1 MTDYKQTLNLPETEF
16 PMRGNLA
23 KREPDMLASW
33 IAADWHQQIR
43 EVQSSR
49 EETFVLHD
57 GPPYANGD
65 IHIGHAVN
73 KVLKDIIVKSKGL
86 AGFNAPYIPG
96 WDCHGLP
103 IEHKVETTIG
113 KIGDQFKSAS
123 EFRNACRDYAATQIE
138 RQKVDFQRLG
148 ILGDWDHPYLT
159 MDYKIEADIV
169 RSLGRIIENGHF
181 HQGAKPVYWCM
192 DCESALAEAEVEY
205 QDRKTWTV
213 DVAFPIENTEQIEN
227 VFAVSSEVASRAA
240 MAIWTTTPWTLPA
253 NQFVAVNAE
262 LPYVLVEFDKDGHC
276 WTLVLA
282 EGRLEAL
289 SERYGVE
296 DFKILGK
303 TLGHALAGIQCEAP
317 WDGRIVPVM
326 TGDHVTLEAGT
337 GAVHSAPAY
346 GLEDFHAAK
355 SLNLELLTPVRDDGT
370 FAETVSVVAGL
381 HVEKAG
387 PVIAEYLA
395 EKGRLVHKARLEHSY
410 PHCWRHK
417 TPVIYRATPQ
427 WFIRM
432 QGEGLLETAR
442 QEVETSI
449 QFTPTWGKNRLAAM
463 LEDRPDWCI
472 SRQRNWGVP
481 ITVFVH
487 QETSQLHPDTQ
498 QLFETIAQRIE
509 QGGINAWFDL
519 DPAELLGED
528 AADYRKVTDVLDVW
542 FDSGTTH
549 ASVLGRR
556 EGLHFPADLYL
567 EGSDQHRGWF
577 QSSLLTSVAIH
588 GCAPY
593 KGLLTHGF
601 TVDQDGRKMSKSLGN
616 VIPPQDVMNTLGAD
630 ILRLWI
636 ASTDFT
642 KEMTVSHEI
651 LNRTS
656 DTYRRIRNTARFLL
670 ANMAGFDPA
679 NDQVANDD
687 LVSLDAEMIRRTTE
701 LASKIMGHYARYE
714 FSEVTQA
721 LHHFCVDDLGGFY
734 LDIVKDRQYTL
745 KPDSHA
751 RKSCQTALYWIT
763 DALVRWMA
771 PILSFTAQE
780 IWEAMPGERPHQ
792 FVFAVTEA
800 DLPEA
805 NGRAQVNW
813 QLIQSA
819 KESVNQAI
827 EAARNDGLVKGSL
840 SAEVALYA
848 DGAVFDALTAL
859 GGEIR
864 FVTITSEVDLYPL
877 SEAPDGAVTDSVCPQ
892 LAVVVKATESEK
904 CERCWHHRPDVGSVS
919 AHPTLC
925 TRCVDNVEGTGEER
939 TFA

>member
-123 EFRNACRDYAATQIE
+123 EFRDACREYAATQIE

-859 GGEIR
+859 GDEIR

-877 SEAPDGAVTDSVCPQ
+877 SEAPDSAVTDSVCPHP
-892 LAVVVKATESEK
+892 AVVVKATESEK

>member
-227 VFAVSSEVASRAA
+227 VFAVSSEVASGAA

-262 LPYVLVEFDKDGHC
+262 LPYVLVEFDKDGHF

-519 DPAELLGED
+519 DPAELLGKD

-827 EAARNDGLVKGSL
+827 EAARNDGSVKGSL

>member
-1 MTDYKQTLNLPETEF
+1 MTDYKQTLNLPDTEF

-23 KREPDMLASW
+23 KREPDMIASW
-33 IAADWHQQIR
+33 IADDWYQQIR
-43 EVQSSR
+43 DAQANR
-49 EETFVLHD
+49 EKTFILHD

-73 KVLKDIIVKSKGL
+73 KVLKDIIVKAKGL
-86 AGFNAPYIPG
+86 AGYNSPYVPG

-113 KIGDQFKSAS
+113 KIGDQFQSAS
-123 EFRNACRDYAATQIE
+123 EFRNACRDYAASQIE

-148 ILGDWDHPYLT
+148 ILGDWDNPYLT
-159 MDYKIEADIV
+159 MNYNVEADIV
-169 RSLGRIIENGHF
+169 RSLGRIINNGHF

-205 QDRKTWTV
+205 QDRQTWTV
-213 DVAFPIENTEQIEN
+213 DVAFPIQNTNQIESA
-227 VFAVSSEVASRAA
+227 FGVSSDVASNAS

-262 LPYVLVEFDKDGHC
+262 LPYVLARFEKDGAS

-289 SERYGVE
+289 SARYGIDE
-296 DFKILGK
+296 FTILGH
-303 TLGHALAGIQCEAP
+303 TTGATLAGIQCEAP
-317 WDGRIVPVM
+317 WDERIVPVI
-326 TGDHVTLEAGT
+326 TGEHVTLEAGT

-346 GLEDFHAAK
+346 GLEDFNAAK
-355 SLNLELLTPVRDDGT
+355 ALDIELLTPVRDDGT
-370 FAETVSVVAGL
+370 FADSVSVVAGL

-395 EKGRLVHKARLEHSY
+395 DKGRLVHRAKLEHSY

-442 QEVETSI
+442 EAVDSKI
-449 QFTPTWGKNRLAAM
+449 SFTPNWGKNRLAAM
-463 LEDRPDWCI
+463 LQDRPDWCI

-487 QETSQLHPDTQ
+487 KETSQLHPETEA
-498 QLFETIAQRIE
+498 LFEKIAAKIE

-519 DPAELLGED
+519 EPSELLGDD

-556 EGLHFPADLYL
+556 DGLRFPADLYL

-588 GCAPY
+588 GRAPY
-593 KGLLTHGF
+593 EGLLTHGF

-656 DTYRRIRNTARFLL
+656 DTYRRIRNTSRFLL
-670 ANMAGFDPA
+670 ANMAGFNPET
-679 NDQVANDD
+679 DQVAMDD
-687 LVSLDAEMIRRTTE
+687 LVSLDAEMIRRTAALSE
-701 LASKIMGHYARYE
+701 KIVTHYERYE

-734 LDIVKDRQYTL
+734 LDIIKDRQYTL
-745 KPDSHA
+745 KADSHA
-751 RKSCQTALYWIT
+751 RRSCQTAMYWIT

-780 IWEAMPGERPHQ
+780 IWEVMPGTRPHQ

-800 DLPEA
+800 ELPQA
-805 NGRAQVNW
+805 SGRATVDW
-813 QLIQSA
+813 SLIQSA
-819 KESVNQAI
+819 KELVNQAI

-848 DGAVFDALTAL
+848 EGPVFDALATL
-859 GGEIR
+859 GDELR
-864 FVTITSEVDLYPL
+864 FVTITSEATLHRL
-877 SEAPDGAVTDSVCPQ
+877 SDAPSQAVSDPAVSQ
-892 LAVVVKATESEK
+892 LSVVVSATSSEK
-904 CERCWHHRPDVGSVS
+904 CERCWHHRPDVGTVN

-925 TRCVDNVEGTGEER
+925 TRCVDNVEGSGEER

>member
-227 VFAVSSEVASRAA
+227 VFAVSSEVASGAA

-509 QGGINAWFDL
+509 QDGINAWFDL

-827 EAARNDGLVKGSL
+827 EAARNDGSVKGSL

>member
-1 MTDYKQTLNLPETEF
+1 MTDYKSTLNLPETEF

-33 IAADWHQQIR
+33 EADDWYRQVQDAQSNR
-43 EVQSSR
+43 EK
-49 EETFVLHD
+49 TFILHD

-73 KVLKDIIVKSKGL
+73 KVLKDIVVKSRGL
-86 AGFNAPYIPG
+86 AGFSAPYIPG

-103 IEHKVETTIG
+103 IEHKVETTVG
-113 KIGDQFKSAS
+113 KIGEKFRSTS
-123 EFRNACRDYAATQIE
+123 EFRDACREYATSQIE
-138 RQKVDFQRLG
+138 RQKVDFKRLG
-148 ILGDWDHPYLT
+148 ILGDWDNPYLT
-159 MDYKIEADIV
+159 MDYKVEADIV
-169 RSLGRIIENGHF
+169 RSLGQIINNGHF
-181 HQGAKPVYWCM
+181 HQGAKPVYWCT

-205 QDRKTWTV
+205 QDRETWTV
-213 DVAFPIENTEQIEN
+213 DVAFPIQNTNQISS
-227 VFAVSSEVASRAA
+227 VFGVSPEIASEAA
-240 MAIWTTTPWTLPA
+240 IAIWTTTPWTLPA
-253 NQFVAVNAE
+253 NQFVAVNEA
-262 LPYVLVEFDKDGHC
+262 LQYVLAQFEKDGQR

-289 SERYGVE
+289 AARYTIGSFE
-296 DFKILGK
+296 ILGEAD
-303 TLGHALAGIQCEAP
+303 GSALVGIQCEAP
-317 WDGRIVPVM
+317 WDGRVVPVIM
-326 TGDHVTLEAGT
+326 GDHVTLEAGT

-346 GLEDFHAAK
+346 GLEDFQAAT
-355 SLNLELLTPVRDDGT
+355 SLDLELLTPVRDDGT
-370 FAETVSVVAGL
+370 FGESVAVVGGL
-381 HVEKAG
+381 HVEKSG
-387 PVIAEYLA
+387 PVIADYLA
-395 EKGRLVHKARLEHSY
+395 EKGRLVHRERLEHSY

-432 QGEGLLETAR
+432 QGQGLLETAR
-442 QEVETSI
+442 QEVDSQI
-449 QFTPTWGKNRLAAM
+449 QFTPSWGKNRLAAM

-487 QETSQLHPDTQ
+487 KETSKLHPDTET
-498 QLFETIAQRIE
+498 LFEEIAHKIE
-509 QGGINAWFDL
+509 KGGINAWFDL
-519 DPAELLGED
+519 ETSEFLGDE
-528 AADYRKVTDVLDVW
+528 ASDYRKVTDVLDVW

-556 EGLHFPADLYL
+556 DGLHFPADLYL

-588 GCAPY
+588 GKAPY
-593 KGLLTHGF
+593 GGLLTHGF

-616 VIPPQDVMNTLGAD
+616 VIPPQDIMNTLGAD

-670 ANMAGFDPA
+670 ANMTGFNPET
-679 NDQVANDD
+679 DQVPMDD
-687 LVSLDAEMIRRTTE
+687 LVSLDAEMIRRTCE
-701 LASKIMGHYARYE
+701 LSTKILVHYDRYE
-714 FSEVTQA
+714 FSEVTQT

-734 LDIVKDRQYTL
+734 LDIIKDRQYTL
-745 KPDSHA
+745 KADSHA
-751 RKSCQTALYWIT
+751 RKSCQTALYWIS
-763 DALVRWMA
+763 DALVRWMS

-780 IWEAMPGERPHQ
+780 IWEVMPGERPHR

-800 DLPEA
+800 ELPHA
-805 NGRAQVNW
+805 DGRAVVNW
-813 QLIQSA
+813 SLIQSA
-819 KESVNQAI
+819 KGLVNQAI
-827 EAARNDGLVKGSL
+827 EAARTEGLVKGSL
-840 SAEVALYA
+840 SAEVELFAA
-848 DGAVFDALTAL
+848 GPTFDALAAL
-859 GGEIR
+859 GEELR
-864 FVTITSEVDLYPL
+864 FVTITSEANLGCL
-877 SEAPDGAVTDSVCPQ
+877 QEAPDRAISDATCPELSVIVR
-892 LAVVVKATESEK
+892 AAETEK
-904 CERCWHHRPDVGSVS
+904 CERCWHHRPDVGSVR

-925 TRCVDNVEGTGEER
+925 RRCVDNIDGAGEER

>member
-49 EETFVLHD
+49 EQTFILHD

-123 EFRNACRDYAATQIE
+123 EFRNACREYAATQIE

-227 VFAVSSEVASRAA
+227 VFAVSSEVASGAA

-262 LPYVLVEFDKDGHC
+262 LPYVLVEFDKDGHR

-303 TLGHALAGIQCEAP
+303 NLGHALAGIQCEAP

-442 QEVETSI
+442 QAVETSI

-498 QLFETIAQRIE
+498 QLFETIAKRIE

-519 DPAELLGED
+519 DPAGLLGED

>member
-33 IAADWHQQIR
+33 IVADWHQQIR
-43 EVQSSR
+43 EVRSSR
-49 EETFVLHD
+49 EQTFILHD

-123 EFRNACRDYAATQIE
+123 EFRNACREYAATQIE

-227 VFAVSSEVASRAA
+227 VFAVSSEVASGAA

-262 LPYVLVEFDKDGHC
+262 LPYVLVEFDKDGHR

-355 SLNLELLTPVRDDGT
+355 SLDLELLTPVRDDGT

-432 QGEGLLETAR
+432 QGEGLLKTAR
-442 QEVETSI
+442 QEVENSI

-528 AADYRKVTDVLDVW
+528 AAHYRKVTDVLDVW

-670 ANMAGFDPA
+670 ANMAGFEPA
-679 NDQVANDD
+679 ADQVANDD

-859 GGEIR
+859 GDEIR

-925 TRCVDNVEGTGEER
+925 TRCVDNVEGAGEER

>member
-49 EETFVLHD
+49 EQTFILHD

-123 EFRNACRDYAATQIE
+123 EFRNACREYAATQIE

-227 VFAVSSEVASRAA
+227 VFAVSSEVASGAA

-262 LPYVLVEFDKDGHC
+262 LPYVLVEFDKDGHR

-303 TLGHALAGIQCEAP
+303 NLGHALAGIQCEAP

-442 QEVETSI
+442 QAVETSI

-498 QLFETIAQRIE
+498 QLFETIAKRIE

-519 DPAELLGED
+519 DPAGLLGED

-556 EGLHFPADLYL
+556 EGLNFPADLYL

>member
-49 EETFVLHD
+49 EQTFILHD

-123 EFRNACRDYAATQIE
+123 EFRNACREYAATQIE

-227 VFAVSSEVASRAA
+227 VFAVSSEVASGAA

-262 LPYVLVEFDKDGHC
+262 LPYVLVEFDKDGHR

-303 TLGHALAGIQCEAP
+303 NLGHALAGIQCEAP

-432 QGEGLLETAR
+432 QGEGLLKTAR
-442 QEVETSI
+442 QEVENSI

-498 QLFETIAQRIE
+498 QLFETIAKRIE

-519 DPAELLGED
+519 DPAGLLGED

-687 LVSLDAEMIRRTTE
+687 LVSLDAEMIRRATE

-859 GGEIR
+859 GDEIR

>member
-49 EETFVLHD
+49 EQTFILHD

-123 EFRNACRDYAATQIE
+123 EFRNACREYAATQIE
-138 RQKVDFQRLG
+138 RQKLDFQRLG

-227 VFAVSSEVASRAA
+227 VFAVSSEVASGAA

-262 LPYVLVEFDKDGHC
+262 LPYVLIEFDKDGHC

-282 EGRLEAL
+282 EGRLEVL

-387 PVIAEYLA
+387 PVIADYLA

-442 QEVETSI
+442 QAVETSI

-498 QLFETIAQRIE
+498 QLFETIAKRIE

-519 DPAELLGED
+519 DPAGLLGED

-601 TVDQDGRKMSKSLGN
+601 TVDQEGRKMSKSLGN

-656 DTYRRIRNTARFLL
+656 DTYRRTRNTARFLL

-859 GGEIR
+859 GDEIR

>member
-49 EETFVLHD
+49 EQTFILHD

-123 EFRNACRDYAATQIE
+123 EFRNACREYAATQIE

-227 VFAVSSEVASRAA
+227 VFAVSSEVASGAA

-262 LPYVLVEFDKDGHC
+262 LPYVLVEFDKDGHR

-303 TLGHALAGIQCEAP
+303 NLGHALAGIQCEAP

-442 QEVETSI
+442 QAVETSI

-519 DPAELLGED
+519 DPAGLLGED

-859 GGEIR
+859 GDEIR

>member
-49 EETFVLHD
+49 EQTFILHD

-123 EFRNACRDYAATQIE
+123 EFRNACREYAATQIE
-138 RQKVDFQRLG
+138 RQKLDFQRLG

-227 VFAVSSEVASRAA
+227 VFAVSSEVASSAA

-262 LPYVLVEFDKDGHC
+262 LPYVLVEFDKDGHR

-442 QEVETSI
+442 QAVETSI
-449 QFTPTWGKNRLAAM
+449 QFTPIWGKNRLAAM

-528 AADYRKVTDVLDVW
+528 AAHYRKVTDVLDVW

-859 GGEIR
+859 GDEIR

>member
-123 EFRNACRDYAATQIE
+123 EFRDACREYAATQIE

-227 VFAVSSEVASRAA
+227 VFAVSSEVASGAA

-509 QGGINAWFDL
+509 QNGINAWFDL
-519 DPAELLGED
+519 DPAELLGVD

>member
-49 EETFVLHD
+49 EQTFILHD

-123 EFRNACRDYAATQIE
+123 EFRNACREYAATQIE

-227 VFAVSSEVASRAA
+227 VFAVSSEVASSAA

-262 LPYVLVEFDKDGHC
+262 LPYVLVEFDKDGHR

-556 EGLHFPADLYL
+556 EGLNFPADLYL

-859 GGEIR
+859 GDEIR

>member
-49 EETFVLHD
+49 EQTFILHD

-123 EFRNACRDYAATQIE
+123 EFRNACREYAATQIE

-227 VFAVSSEVASRAA
+227 VFAVSSEVASGAA

-262 LPYVLVEFDKDGHC
+262 LPYVLVEFDKDGHR

-303 TLGHALAGIQCEAP
+303 NLGHALAGIQCEAP

-442 QEVETSI
+442 QAVETSI

-859 GGEIR
+859 GDEIR

>member
-227 VFAVSSEVASRAA
+227 VFAVSSEVASGAA

-509 QGGINAWFDL
+509 QDGINAWFDL

-679 NDQVANDD
+679 TDQVANDD

>member
-49 EETFVLHD
+49 EQTFILHD

-123 EFRNACRDYAATQIE
+123 EFRNACREYAATQIE

-679 NDQVANDD
+679 TDQVANDD

-813 QLIQSA
+813 RLIQSA

-848 DGAVFDALTAL
+848 DGEVFDALTAL
-859 GGEIR
+859 GDEIR
-864 FVTITSEVDLYPL
+864 FVTITSEVDLSPL
-877 SEAPDGAVTDSVCPQ
+877 SEAPDGALTDSVCPQ

-925 TRCVDNVEGTGEER
+925 TRCVENVDGAGEER

>member
-49 EETFVLHD
+49 EQTFILHD

-123 EFRNACRDYAATQIE
+123 EFRNACREYAATQIE

-227 VFAVSSEVASRAA
+227 VFAVSSEVASSAA

-262 LPYVLVEFDKDGHC
+262 LPYVLVEFDKDGHR

-442 QEVETSI
+442 QAVETSI

-498 QLFETIAQRIE
+498 QLFETIAKRIE

-519 DPAELLGED
+519 DPAGLLGED

-556 EGLHFPADLYL
+556 EGLNFPADLYL

-925 TRCVDNVEGTGEER
+925 TRCVDNVEGAGEER

>member
-227 VFAVSSEVASRAA
+227 VFAVSSEVASGAA

-679 NDQVANDD
+679 TDQVANDD

-745 KPDSHA
+745 KPDSRA

>member
-49 EETFVLHD
+49 EQTFILHD

-123 EFRNACRDYAATQIE
+123 EFRNACREYAATQIE

-213 DVAFPIENTEQIEN
+213 DVAFPIKNTEQIEN
-227 VFAVSSEVASRAA
+227 VFAVSSEVASSAA

-262 LPYVLVEFDKDGHC
+262 LPYVLVEFDKDDHR

-289 SERYGVE
+289 SERYGIE
-296 DFKILGK
+296 DFKILGR

-317 WDGRIVPVM
+317 WDERIVPVI

-355 SLNLELLTPVRDDGT
+355 SLDLELLTPVRDDGT

-679 NDQVANDD
+679 TDQVANDD

-780 IWEAMPGERPHQ
+780 IWEAMPGKRPHQ
-792 FVFAVTEA
+792 FVFAAKEA

-813 QLIQSA
+813 RLIQSA

-848 DGAVFDALTAL
+848 DGEVFDALTAL
-859 GGEIR
+859 GDEIR
-864 FVTITSEVDLYPL
+864 FVTITSEVDLSPL
-877 SEAPDGAVTDSVCPQ
+877 SEAPDGALTDSVCPQ

-925 TRCVDNVEGTGEER
+925 TRCVDNVDGAGEER

>member
-227 VFAVSSEVASRAA
+227 VFAVSSEVASGAA

-509 QGGINAWFDL
+509 QDGINAWFDL

-925 TRCVDNVEGTGEER
+925 TRCVDNVEGAGEER

>member
-49 EETFVLHD
+49 EQTFILHD

-123 EFRNACRDYAATQIE
+123 EFRNACREYAATQIE

-148 ILGDWDHPYLT
+148 LLGDWDHPYLT

-169 RSLGRIIENGHF
+169 RSLGRIIENGHL

-213 DVAFPIENTEQIEN
+213 DVAFPIKNTEQIEN
-227 VFAVSSEVASRAA
+227 VFAVSSEVASSAA

-296 DFKILGK
+296 DFKILGR

-317 WDGRIVPVM
+317 WDGRIVPII
-326 TGDHVTLEAGT
+326 TGDHVTLEVGT

-355 SLNLELLTPVRDDGT
+355 SLDLELLTPVRDDGT

-509 QGGINAWFDL
+509 QGGINAWFDF

-588 GCAPY
+588 GRAPY

-679 NDQVANDD
+679 TDQVANDD
-687 LVSLDAEMIRRTTE
+687 LVSLDAEMIQRTTE
-701 LASKIMGHYARYE
+701 LAKKIMGHYARYE

-848 DGAVFDALTAL
+848 DGELFDTLTAL
-859 GGEIR
+859 GDEIR

-877 SEAPDGAVTDSVCPQ
+877 AEAPDSAVTDSAWPQ

-919 AHPTLC
+919 THPTLC
-925 TRCVDNVEGTGEER
+925 IRCVDNIEGAGEER

>member
-227 VFAVSSEVASRAA
+227 VFAVSSEVASGAA

-509 QGGINAWFDL
+509 QDGINAWFDL
-519 DPAELLGED
+519 DPAELLGKD

-827 EAARNDGLVKGSL
+827 EAARNDGSVKGSL

>member
-227 VFAVSSEVASRAA
+227 VFAVSSEVASGAA

-509 QGGINAWFDL
+509 QDGINAWFDL

-679 NDQVANDD
+679 TDQVANDD

-745 KPDSHA
+745 KPDSRA

>member
-49 EETFVLHD
+49 EQTFILHD

-123 EFRNACRDYAATQIE
+123 EFRNACREYAATQIE

-227 VFAVSSEVASRAA
+227 VFAVSSEVASGAA

-303 TLGHALAGIQCEAP
+303 NLGHALAGIQCEAP

-387 PVIAEYLA
+387 PVIADYLA

-442 QEVETSI
+442 QAVETSI
-449 QFTPTWGKNRLAAM
+449 QFTPIWGKNRLAAM

-498 QLFETIAQRIE
+498 QLFETIAKRIE

-519 DPAELLGED
+519 DPAGLLGED

-859 GGEIR
+859 GDEIR

>member
-49 EETFVLHD
+49 EQTFILHD

-123 EFRNACRDYAATQIE
+123 EFRNACREYAATQIE

-227 VFAVSSEVASRAA
+227 VFAVSSEVASGAA

-262 LPYVLVEFDKDGHC
+262 LPYVLVEFDKDGHR

-442 QEVETSI
+442 QAVETSI

-498 QLFETIAQRIE
+498 QLFETIAKRIE

-519 DPAELLGED
+519 DPAGLLGED

-859 GGEIR
+859 GDEIR

>member
-49 EETFVLHD
+49 EQTFILHD

-123 EFRNACRDYAATQIE
+123 EFRNACREYAATQIE
-138 RQKVDFQRLG
+138 RQKLDFQRLG

-355 SLNLELLTPVRDDGT
+355 SLDLELLTPVRDDGT

-432 QGEGLLETAR
+432 QGEGLLKTAR
-442 QEVETSI
+442 QEVENSI

-528 AADYRKVTDVLDVW
+528 AAHYRKVTDVLDVW

-687 LVSLDAEMIRRTTE
+687 LVSLDAEMIRRATE

-859 GGEIR
+859 GDEIR

-925 TRCVDNVEGTGEER
+925 TRCVDNVEGAGEER

>member
-49 EETFVLHD
+49 EQTFILHD

-123 EFRNACRDYAATQIE
+123 EFRNACREYAATQIE

-227 VFAVSSEVASRAA
+227 VFAVSSEVASGAA

-282 EGRLEAL
+282 EGRLEVL

-432 QGEGLLETAR
+432 QGEGLLKTAR
-442 QEVETSI
+442 QEVENSI

-498 QLFETIAQRIE
+498 QLFETIAKRIE

-519 DPAELLGED
+519 DPAGLLGED

-687 LVSLDAEMIRRTTE
+687 LVSLDAEMIRRATE

-859 GGEIR
+859 GDEIR

>member
-49 EETFVLHD
+49 EQTFILHD

-123 EFRNACRDYAATQIE
+123 EFRNACREYAATQIE

-213 DVAFPIENTEQIEN
+213 DVAFPIKNTEQIEN
-227 VFAVSSEVASRAA
+227 VFAVSSEVASSAA

-262 LPYVLVEFDKDGHC
+262 LPYVLVEFDKDDHR

-289 SERYGVE
+289 SERYGIE
-296 DFKILGK
+296 HFKVLGR

-317 WDGRIVPVM
+317 WDERIVPVI

-355 SLNLELLTPVRDDGT
+355 SLDLELLTPVRDDGT

-679 NDQVANDD
+679 TDQVANDD

-780 IWEAMPGERPHQ
+780 IWEAMPGKRPHQ
-792 FVFAVTEA
+792 FVFAAKEA

-813 QLIQSA
+813 RLIQSA

-848 DGAVFDALTAL
+848 DGEVFDALTAL
-859 GGEIR
+859 GDEIR
-864 FVTITSEVDLYPL
+864 FVTITSEVDLSPL
-877 SEAPDGAVTDSVCPQ
+877 SEAPDGALTDSVCPQ

-925 TRCVDNVEGTGEER
+925 TRCVDNVDGAGEER

>member
-49 EETFVLHD
+49 EQTFILHD

-123 EFRNACRDYAATQIE
+123 EFRNACREYAATQIE

-227 VFAVSSEVASRAA
+227 VFAVSSEVASSAA

-282 EGRLEAL
+282 EGRLEVL

-442 QEVETSI
+442 QAVETSI
-449 QFTPTWGKNRLAAM
+449 QFTPIWGKNRLAAM

-528 AADYRKVTDVLDVW
+528 AAHYRKVTDVLDVW

-556 EGLHFPADLYL
+556 EGLNFPADLYL

-687 LVSLDAEMIRRTTE
+687 LVSLDAEMIRRATE

-859 GGEIR
+859 GDEIR

-925 TRCVDNVEGTGEER
+925 TRCVDNVEGAGEER

>member
-49 EETFVLHD
+49 EQTFILHD

-123 EFRNACRDYAATQIE
+123 EFRNACREYAATQIE

-859 GGEIR
+859 GDEIR

>member
-49 EETFVLHD
+49 EQTFILHD

-123 EFRNACRDYAATQIE
+123 EFRNACREYAATQIE

-432 QGEGLLETAR
+432 QGEGLLATAR

-859 GGEIR
+859 GDEIR

>member
-49 EETFVLHD
+49 EQTFILHD

-123 EFRNACRDYAATQIE
+123 EFRNACREYAATQIE

-213 DVAFPIENTEQIEN
+213 DVAFPIKNTEQIEN
-227 VFAVSSEVASRAA
+227 VFAVSSEVASSAA

-262 LPYVLVEFDKDGHC
+262 LPYVLVEFDKDDHR

-289 SERYGVE
+289 SERYGIE
-296 DFKILGK
+296 DFKILGR

-317 WDGRIVPVM
+317 WDERIVPVI

-355 SLNLELLTPVRDDGT
+355 SLDLELLTPVRDDGT

-780 IWEAMPGERPHQ
+780 IWEAMPGKRPHQ
-792 FVFAVTEA
+792 FVFAAKEA

-813 QLIQSA
+813 RLIQSA

-848 DGAVFDALTAL
+848 DGEVFDALTAL
-859 GGEIR
+859 GDEIR
-864 FVTITSEVDLYPL
+864 FVTITSEVDLSPL
-877 SEAPDGAVTDSVCPQ
+877 SEAPDGALTDSVCPQ

-925 TRCVDNVEGTGEER
+925 TRCVDNVEGAGEER

>member
-227 VFAVSSEVASRAA
+227 VFAVSSEVASGAA

-262 LPYVLVEFDKDGHC
+262 LPYVLVEFDKDGHR

-509 QGGINAWFDL
+509 QDGINAWFDL

-593 KGLLTHGF
+593 RGLLTHGF